1 MQRRHAICHIQIII
15 IQTMRMDLIIQ
26 IDVIIIVVDVIV
38 DAVITVDAIIT
49 AAVEDAI
56 DAVVAMVVMVVMVDL
71 IIASYHFSHSSFKV
85 EY

>member
-56 DAVVAMVVMVVMVDL
+56 DAVVAMVVMVDL